1 MITIWGLAGGRGSTE
16 GCARGAFTSRNYP
29 TREAAEQAY
38 PDWTIVLY
46 LVEAGRR
53 TSWGP
58 IPPTLCA
65 RRPHGRSLAA
75 ALVAH
80 TSFPQEKW

>member
-16 GCARGAFTSRNYP
+16 GCACGAFTSRNYP

-46 LVEAGRR
+46 LVEAGR
-53 TSWGP
+53 
-58 IPPTLCA
+58 I
-65 RRPHGRSLAA
+65 
-75 ALVAH
+75 
-80 TSFPQEKW
+80 TSFLPRTHLHPSPPSERMDTLS

>member
-16 GCARGAFTSRNYP
+16 NCARGAFTSRNYS

-46 LVEAGRR
+46 LVEAGKR

-58 IPPTLCA
+58 TPPTLCTQ
-65 RRPHGRSLAA
+65 RPHDHPLTI
-75 ALVAH
+75 ALVVH
-80 TSFPQEKW
+80 TPFPQEK

>member
-1 MITIWGLAGGRGSTE
+1 MITIWGLAKGRDSTNN
-16 GCARGAFTSRNYP
+16 CARGAFTSRNYS

-46 LVEAGRR
+46 LVEMGKR

-58 IPPTLCA
+58 MRPFTASNHLTHITSQETPCA
-65 RRPHGRSLAA
+65 SSRS
-75 ALVAH
+75 
-80 TSFPQEKW
+80 S